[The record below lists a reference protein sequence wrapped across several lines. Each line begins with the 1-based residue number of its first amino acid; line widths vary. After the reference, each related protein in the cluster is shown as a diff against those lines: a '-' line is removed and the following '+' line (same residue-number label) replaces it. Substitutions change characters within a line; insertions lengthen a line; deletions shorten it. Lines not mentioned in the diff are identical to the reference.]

1 MKKARKRFSTDIIKK
16 GLSCAILALL
26 ISVAFSSPQ
35 VFGEIYK
42 WQDESGQW
50 HFSDQPPPESQE
62 DSWWDEKGG
71 VIRTE
76 KPPSQT
82 VVEDPEAKIA
92 VAPPEP
98 VGKGVLFKIEG
109 GGMSP
114 SYVMGTIHSEDPRLL
129 NFSDDLESAFK
140 QKDVFLMEIALD
152 ESALLAMSTSMLLLD
167 GRTLQSILGDELY
180 RETARAVGKRL
191 GIPEMALNQ
200 MKPWAVMAA
209 LSVPVPKTGK
219 FMDMVLYEKARQQ
232 GKQVVGL
239 ETADEQIGVFD
250 SMPMDDQIALLKE
263 TLKHLDELPEM
274 FEQLTLTY
282 LSGDLEKVASL
293 AEKFMRCGDADPV
306 LTERVL
312 KRLNED
318 RNYKMV
324 DRMLPYLVAGDAF
337 VAVGA
342 LHLPGKKG
350 ILNLLKQKGFQ
361 ATPVR

>member
-1 MKKARKRFSTDIIKK
+1 MQKTRKRFFSDTHMK
-16 GLSCAILALL
+16 GLLYAVLALFL
-26 ISVAFSSPQ
+26 SVAFSSPQ

-50 HFSDQPPPESQE
+50 HFSDQPPPESQDE
-62 DSWWDEKGG
+62 SWWDEKGG

-82 VVEDPEAKIA
+82 VLEDPDAKIA

-98 VGKGVLFKIEG
+98 VGKGVLFRIVG

-114 SYVMGTIHSEDPRLL
+114 SYVLGTIHSEDPRVL
-129 NFSDDLESAFK
+129 NFSYDLESAFK
-140 QKDVFLMEIALD
+140 QKDVFLMEVVLD
-152 ESALLAMSTSMLLLD
+152 ETALLEMSTSMLLLD
-167 GRTLQSILGDELY
+167 GRTLQSILGDDLY
-180 RETARAVGKRL
+180 RETARAVRKRL
-191 GIPEMALNQ
+191 GIPEIAMNQ

-209 LSVPVPKTGK
+209 LSVPPPKSGQ

-239 ETADEQIGVFD
+239 ETADEQIRVFD
-250 SMPMDDQIALLKE
+250 SMPMEDQIALLKE
-263 TLKHLDELPEM
+263 TLKHADELPET

-282 LSGDLEKVASL
+282 LSGDLEKVADL
-293 AEKFMRCGDADPV
+293 AEKFMNYGDPV

-318 RNYKMV
+318 RNTKMV
-324 DRMLPYLVAGDAF
+324 DQMLPYLVAGDAF

-342 LHLPGKKG
+342 LHLPGQKG
-350 ILNLLKQKGFQ
+350 ILNLLRQKGFQ
-361 ATPVR
+361 TTPVR